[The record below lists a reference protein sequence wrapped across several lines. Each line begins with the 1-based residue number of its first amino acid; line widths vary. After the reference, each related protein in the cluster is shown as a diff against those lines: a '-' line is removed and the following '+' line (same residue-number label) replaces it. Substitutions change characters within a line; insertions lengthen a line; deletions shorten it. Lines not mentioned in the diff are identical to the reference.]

1 MKLLKG
7 LAGSLLWILAGVLGL
22 VSILL
27 CVTII
32 LLPLG
37 SPLLGVS
44 RRLMTTGVQLMLPK
58 AVAHPVRESKRGLRG
73 RRDEVK
79 DTASDAA
86 DSTAK
91 KGKKGKE
98 SAEALT
104 GKVGKKAKKTRK
116 SLRKRIA

>member
-37 SPLLGVS
+37 IPLLGLS

-58 AVAHPVRESKRGLRG
+58 AVAHPVKESKRGLRSK
-73 RRDEVK
+73 RDNVK
-79 DTASDAA
+79 DAAGDAA

-91 KGKKGKE
+91 KGKKGK
-98 SAEALT
+98 
-104 GKVGKKAKKTRK
+104 GDAKP
-116 SLRKRIA
+116 